1 MENIQGLIVK
11 YLNKECSTEEIEQLN
26 LLLKQ
31 SEENRRLF
39 KQIIKTDRLYKST
52 NLNIDTLNDWKKLQQ
67 KLSFK
72 KNKKRSL
79 ILYAS
84 SIAAI
89 LLIGF
94 LGLGIFQSRD
104 VLLKIGWE
112 KVYSDNFQK
121 KIFLSDSTE
130 VWLNKNSYLQYPKY
144 FNKDQRLVRL
154 QGEAYFQVKPNPHK
168 PFIIETQ
175 NTYTKVLGTSFNIR
189 AYPDEKRESIQVLT
203 GKVKYSDKK
212 QNTVVLR
219 YNMAAQYLKDQQSI
233 ASINNIDENILAWK
247 TREFLFKDQ
256 TIAQVMICLQKVYGF
271 EYYFT
276 NENMKKQQ
284 ITTKFQ
290 GLQINDVM
298 ELLSESLG
306 FTYQIKNNTIHIN

>member
-11 YLNKECSTEEIEQLN
+11 YLNKECSTKEIEQLN

-31 SEENRRLF
+31 SEENRQLF
-39 KQIIKTDRLYKST
+39 KQIIKTDRFYKST
-52 NLNIDTLNDWKKLQQ
+52 NLKINTIDDWKKLQQ

-72 KNKKRSL
+72 KNKKHSL

-94 LGLGIFQSRD
+94 FGLGIFQSRD

-112 KVYSDNFQK
+112 KVYSDNYQK
-121 KIFLSDSTE
+121 RIILSDSTE

-154 QGEAYFQVKPNPHK
+154 QGEAYFQVKPNPNK
-168 PFIIETQ
+168 PFIIETK
-175 NTYTKVLGTSFNIR
+175 NTLTKVLGTSFNIR
-189 AYPDEKRESIQVLT
+189 AYPDEKSESIQVLT
-203 GKVKYSDKK
+203 GKVKFSDKK
-212 QNTVVLR
+212 QNTVILKH
-219 YNMAAQYLKDQQSI
+219 NMEAQYLKDKQNI
-233 ASINNIDENILAWK
+233 FIPNNIDENILAWK
-247 TREFLFKDQ
+247 TQKFIFSDKSLE
-256 TIAQVMICLQKVYGF
+256 QVMISLQKVYAF
-271 EYYFT
+271 KYHFT

-290 GLQINDVM
+290 SLQIYEIM

-306 FTYQIKNNTIHIN
+306 FTYQIKSNTIHIN

>member
-11 YLNKECSTEEIEQLN
+11 YLNKECSTKEIEQLN

-31 SEENRRLF
+31 SEENRQLF

-94 LGLGIFQSRD
+94 FGLGIFQSRD

-121 KIFLSDSTE
+121 IIVLSDSTE

-144 FNKDQRLVRL
+144 FNKDQRLVKL
-154 QGEAYFQVKPNPHK
+154 QGEAYFQVKPNPDK
-168 PFIIETQ
+168 PFIIETK
-175 NTYTKVLGTSFNIR
+175 NTLTKVLGTSFNIR
-189 AYPDEKRESIQVLT
+189 AYPDEKSESIQVLT
-203 GKVKYSDKK
+203 GKVKFSDKK

-219 YNMAAQYLKDQQSI
+219 HNMAAEYLKDKQNI
-233 ASINNIDENILAWK
+233 VIPNNIDENILAWK
-247 TREFLFKDQ
+247 TQKFIFSDKSLE
-256 TIAQVMICLQKVYGF
+256 QVMISLQKVYAF
-271 EYYFT
+271 KYHFT

-290 GLQINDVM
+290 SLQINEIM

>member
-11 YLNKECSTEEIEQLN
+11 YLNKECSTKEIEQLN
-26 LLLKQ
+26 LLLRQ
-31 SEENRRLF
+31 SEEDRQLF
-39 KQIIKTDRLYKST
+39 KQIIKTDRLYRST
-52 NLNIDTLNDWKKLQQ
+52 NLNIDTINDWKKLQQ

-94 LGLGIFQSRD
+94 FGLGIFQSRD

-121 KIFLSDSTE
+121 RIVLSDSTE
-130 VWLNKNSYLQYPKY
+130 VWLNKNSHLQYPKH

-154 QGEAYFQVKPNPHK
+154 QGEAYFQVKPNPDK
-168 PFIIETQ
+168 PFIVETKK
-175 NTYTKVLGTSFNIR
+175 TLTKVLGTSFNIR
-189 AYPDEKRESIQVLT
+189 AYPDEKSESIQVLT
-203 GKVKYSDKK
+203 GKVKFSDKN
-212 QNTVVLR
+212 QNTVILKH
-219 YNMAAQYLKDQQSI
+219 NMAAEYLKDQRNIS
-233 ASINNIDENILAWK
+233 SINNIDENILAWK
-247 TREFLFKDQ
+247 TQKFIFSDKSLE
-256 TIAQVMICLQKVYGF
+256 QVMISLQKVYAF
-271 EYYFT
+271 KYHFA

-290 GLQINDVM
+290 SLQMNEIM

>member
-11 YLNKECSTEEIEQLN
+11 YLNKECSTKEIEQLN

-31 SEENRRLF
+31 SEENRQLF
-39 KQIIKTDRLYKST
+39 KQIIKTDRLYRST

-67 KLSFK
+67 KLNFK

-79 ILYAS
+79 ILNAS

-94 LGLGIFQSRD
+94 FGLGIFQSGD

-121 KIFLSDSTE
+121 RIVLSDSTE
-130 VWLNKNSYLQYPKY
+130 VWLNKNSYLQYPKH

-154 QGEAYFQVKPNPHK
+154 QGEAYFQVKPNPDK
-168 PFIIETQ
+168 PFIVETK
-175 NTYTKVLGTSFNIR
+175 NTLTKVLGTSFNIR
-189 AYPDEKRESIQVLT
+189 AYPDEKSESIQVLT
-203 GKVKYSDKK
+203 GKVKFSDKK
-212 QNTVVLR
+212 QNTIVLKH
-219 YNMAAQYLKDQQSI
+219 NMAAQYLKDQRSI
-233 ASINNIDENILAWK
+233 ASINNIDENMLAWK
-247 TREFLFKDQ
+247 TQKFIFSDKSLE
-256 TIAQVMICLQKVYGF
+256 QVMISLQKVYAF
-271 EYYFT
+271 NYHFT

-290 GLQINDVM
+290 SLQINEIMD
-298 ELLSESLG
+298 LLSESLG